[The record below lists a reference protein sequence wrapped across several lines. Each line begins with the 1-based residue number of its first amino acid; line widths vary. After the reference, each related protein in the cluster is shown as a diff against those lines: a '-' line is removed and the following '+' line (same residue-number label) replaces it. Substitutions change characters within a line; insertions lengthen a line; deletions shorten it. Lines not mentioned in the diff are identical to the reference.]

1 MTLTCP
7 LAKAVI
13 EWLHRPGKPSSSKGE
28 AEPLLDEADATASL
42 KSPILNAIATQ
53 YNAATNNILQDQG
66 IAFFA
71 THLLLPCCRVA
82 SADHRELWEILD
94 VPDRAAASVV
104 KGPVNLW
111 NEQQAFKKAV
121 GCLTSLLTDS
131 AGEGMTVANEHQ
143 QLLLNWVLDE
153 MSVALKPIV
162 AGSTKPYIIAEAEAQ
177 VLQHQIIAD
186 SPNVYILPMAYIAD
200 GESTKKLAASS
211 QATTSHNDNVDSCEE
226 SSSNV
231 NEADSAAAL
240 SVVAEGSLHCAQP
253 VPPFSRLLAVPRTS
267 MFTRSVLGGRCALYD
282 ACAAVQGAWE
292 AFPDDETVLLMCFVF
307 EQFFVGA
314 THSAWRDL
322 LLGCPLC
329 YPSVPTF
336 WTFAELGELEGTTM
350 IDDVLEKKA
359 ALTQFHGQLVNAMSS
374 MPKIGQLIL
383 ERCFKKTSSGHIAA
397 ENNDDDSRQQLT
409 AALLESHPTKWFEL
423 LFSEDHLHWARAT
436 FDSRAFNLN
445 IDGNVTIAL
454 VPFADMI
461 NHGTRSD
468 VIKRHVEPNGGPF
481 VLTTG
486 AALLSEDVGRELMMS
501 YGPLQ
506 SWELIMSYGFILNDS
521 EVNDNDRIPLP
532 LSVDESVNEDDGP
545 VEREYKS
552 RRSNLMK
559 QHGLLIGGAS
569 LWVGHQ
575 GIPCAALLAIL
586 RLQLAEIEHYPL
598 LEASPFSVFDAVD
611 AALEQRVVLTLQNI
625 VDVMLQDYST
635 TIEEDEALLNPS
647 SSEGEVDEG
656 EEDDDNDDDNET
668 VTGNTKLAV
677 QLRLRMKRM
686 LHAAAEWCRDALGA
700 LSQH

>member
-1 MTLTCP
+1 MTLACP

-13 EWLHRPGKPSSSKGE
+13 EWLHRPGKTSSSKGE

-42 KSPILNAIATQ
+42 KSPILNAVAAQ
-53 YNAATNNILQDQG
+53 YHAATNNILDDQG

-94 VPDRAAASVV
+94 VPDRAATSVV

-121 GCLTSLLTDS
+121 GCLTSLLTES
-131 AGEGMTVANEHQ
+131 AGEGMTVAKEQQ
-143 QLLLNWVLDE
+143 QLLLHWVLDE

-162 AGSTKPYIIAEAEAQ
+162 AGSTKPHIIAEAEAQ

-186 SPNVYILPMAYIAD
+186 SPNVYILPMAYTAD
-200 GESTKKLAASS
+200 GEPTNKLAASS
-211 QATTSHNDNVDSCEE
+211 EATASHNDNVETCEDE
-226 SSSNV
+226 SNSNV
-231 NEADSAAAL
+231 NEADSVAAL

-282 ACAAVQGAWE
+282 ACADVQGAWE

-314 THSAWRDL
+314 AHSAWREL

-383 ERCFKKTSSGHIAA
+383 ERCFKKTASSRNCEIS
-397 ENNDDDSRQQLT
+397 ENHDDGSRQLT

-486 AALLSEDVGRELMMS
+486 AALLREDVGRELMMS

-532 LSVDESVNEDDGP
+532 LSVDEAVNEDDGP
-545 VEREYKS
+545 VEREYKT
-552 RRSNLMK
+552 RRSTLIK
-559 QHGLLIGGAS
+559 QHGLLIGGNS

-575 GIPCAALLAIL
+575 GVPCAALLAIL

-598 LEASPFSVFDAVD
+598 LEASPFSVFEAVD
-611 AALEQRVVLTLQNI
+611 AVLEQRVVLTLQNI

-635 TIEEDEALLNPS
+635 TIEEDEVLLNPS
-647 SSEGEVDEG
+647 SPEGEVDDEG
-656 EEDDDNDDDNET
+656 EDDDDEP
-668 VTGNTKLAV
+668 VRGNAKLAV

-700 LSQH
+700 LSQQ